1 MSKLGFLLPISCIGV
16 LGLLS
21 YELESLWLAIASGDF
36 ILKAI
41 QKSFVKMISE
51 WGITPIAAGC

>member
-1 MSKLGFLLPISCIGV
+1 VEGF
-16 LGLLS
+16 
-21 YELESLWLAIASGDF
+21 WLAITSGDF

-41 QKSFVKMISE
+41 WKSIIKMISE